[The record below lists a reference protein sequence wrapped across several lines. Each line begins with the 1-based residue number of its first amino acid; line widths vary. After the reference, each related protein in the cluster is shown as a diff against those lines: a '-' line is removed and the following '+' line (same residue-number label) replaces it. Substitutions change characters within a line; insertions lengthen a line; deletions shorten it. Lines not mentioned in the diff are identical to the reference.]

1 MYTIGEIAR
10 MLHVAP
16 STLRY
21 YDKEG
26 LLPFVER
33 SGSGI
38 RRFKDSDLP
47 WLSMISCL
55 KQTGM
60 PIKEIKTFIDLCRTG
75 DETIHARLELIR
87 RQQAVVADQIAQL
100 QATQQMLAYKEWYY
114 VTAEEAGTCEV
125 HAQLREEDV
134 PEAFR
139 AFRRLNGAGT
149 QEV

>member
-1 MYTIGEIAR
+1 MYTIGEMAR

-47 WLSMISCL
+47 
-55 KQTGM
+55 
-60 PIKEIKTFIDLCRTG
+60 
-75 DETIHARLELIR
+75 
-87 RQQAVVADQIAQL
+87 
-100 QATQQMLAYKEWYY
+100 
-114 VTAEEAGTCEV
+114 
-125 HAQLREEDV
+125 
-134 PEAFR
+134 
-139 AFRRLNGAGT
+139 
-149 QEV
+149 

>member
-1 MYTIGEIAR
+1 MYTIGEMAR

-100 QATQQMLAYKEWYY
+100 QATQQMLAYTMCMRSCGRRMFPRHFEHP
-114 VTAEEAGTCEV
+114 AG
-125 HAQLREEDV
+125 
-134 PEAFR
+134 
-139 AFRRLNGAGT
+139 
-149 QEV
+149 

>member
-1 MYTIGEIAR
+1 MYTIGEMAR

-38 RRFKDSDLP
+38 RRFKDTDLP

-100 QATQQMLAYKEWYY
+100 
-114 VTAEEAGTCEV
+114 
-125 HAQLREEDV
+125 REEDV

>member
-1 MYTIGEIAR
+1 MYTIGEMAR
-10 MLHVAP
+10 MLHIAP

-21 YDKEG
+21 DDKEG

-100 QATQQMLAYKEWYY
+100 QATQQMLATRSGTTSPPRKQGPARSMRSCGRRMFPRHFEHS
-114 VTAEEAGTCEV
+114 AG
-125 HAQLREEDV
+125 
-134 PEAFR
+134 
-139 AFRRLNGAGT
+139 
-149 QEV
+149 

>member
-1 MYTIGEIAR
+1 MYTIGEMAR

-38 RRFKDSDLP
+38 RRFKDTDLP

-75 DETIHARLELIR
+75 DETISMRG
-87 RQQAVVADQIAQL
+87 
-100 QATQQMLAYKEWYY
+100 WS
-114 VTAEEAGTCEV
+114 
-125 HAQLREEDV
+125 
-134 PEAFR
+134 
-139 AFRRLNGAGT
+139 
-149 QEV
+149 